1 MNQPGSSSTNPVHQA
16 NSSAPILV
24 QYTNE
29 GGVQDDLDILP
40 VITEE
45 AFLESNPEAR
55 RAKAM
60 HTMCVEGD
68 AEGIVD
74 LLRDA
79 IEEQVDVGELIRF
92 QDPLEDMK
100 SALHFAVE
108 GNHEPVVWLLLWL
121 SSALSTSDF
130 PEAVRNQAEAVSI
143 NRLSTGP
150 ESDIRALQDEQGL
163 TAEVLA
169 QRSGHVS
176 QLQQAGYLRA

>member
-1 MNQPGSSSTNPVHQA
+1 
-16 NSSAPILV
+16 
-24 QYTNE
+24 
-29 GGVQDDLDILP
+29 
-40 VITEE
+40 
-45 AFLESNPEAR
+45 
-55 RAKAM
+55 M

-68 AEGIVD
+68 AEGIMD

-79 IEEQVDVGELIRF
+79 NEEQVDVGELIRF

-121 SSALSTSDF
+121 SSGLSTSDF
-130 PEAVRNQAEAVSI
+130 PEAVRNQAEAFSI

-150 ESDIRALQDEQGL
+150 ESDVRALQDEQGL
-163 TAEVLA
+163 TAEDLA